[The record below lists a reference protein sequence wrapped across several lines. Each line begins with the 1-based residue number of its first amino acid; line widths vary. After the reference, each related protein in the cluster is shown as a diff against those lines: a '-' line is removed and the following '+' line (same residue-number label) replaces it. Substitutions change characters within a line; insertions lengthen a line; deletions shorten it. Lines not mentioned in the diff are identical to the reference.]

1 MPVLHGVSPSP
12 FVRKVRVVLAE
23 KGIDYELE
31 AVMPGNA
38 SEAFRKLSP
47 LGKVPVYQDGEFSL
61 PDSSVICAFLE
72 RTHPEPPLYP
82 SDHRDYGRAL
92 WFEEYADTKLVEVIA
107 PIFSQRVLQTIIFKQ
122 TCDESIVERQLQ
134 TVIPPVFDY
143 LEGEVP
149 SDGWLV
155 GESFGIADLSLGA
168 MFVSLRHAEE
178 SVDTVRWPRLHA
190 YVGRAHARPS
200 LARLITEEEASLAAL

>member
-31 AVMPGNA
+31 SVMPGNA
-38 SEAFRKLSP
+38 SDAFRKISP
-47 LGKVPVYQDGEFSL
+47 LGKVPVYQDGEFTL

-82 SDHRDYGRAL
+82 SEHGDYGRAL

-122 TCDESIVERQLQ
+122 TCDEAIVERQLE
-134 TVIPPVFDY
+134 TVVPPVFDY
-143 LEGEVP
+143 LDGEVP

-155 GESFGIADLSLGA
+155 GGAFSIADVSLGA
-168 MFVSLRHAEE
+168 MFVSLRHASE
-178 SVDTVRWPRLHA
+178 SVDRDRWPRLSA
-190 YVGRAHARPS
+190 YVERAHARPS
-200 LARLITEEEASLAAL
+200 LSALIAEEEASLAAL

>member
-31 AVMPGNA
+31 SVMPGNA
-38 SEAFRKLSP
+38 SDAFRKISP
-47 LGKVPVYQDGEFSL
+47 LGKVPVYQDGEFTL

-82 SDHRDYGRAL
+82 SEHGDYGRAL

-122 TCDESIVERQLQ
+122 TCDEAIVERQLE
-134 TVIPPVFDY
+134 TVVPPVFDY
-143 LEGEVP
+143 LDGEVP

-155 GESFGIADLSLGA
+155 AGAFSIADASLGA
-168 MFVSLRHAEE
+168 MFVSLRHASE
-178 SVDTVRWPRLHA
+178 SVDRDRWPRLSA
-190 YVGRAHARPS
+190 YVERTHARPS
-200 LARLITEEEASLAAL
+200 LSALIAEEEASLAAL

>member
-31 AVMPGNA
+31 SVMPGNA
-38 SEAFRKLSP
+38 SDAFRKISP
-47 LGKVPVYQDGEFSL
+47 LGKVPVYQDGEFTL

-82 SDHRDYGRAL
+82 SEHRDYGRAL

-122 TCDESIVERQLQ
+122 TCDEAIVERQLE
-134 TVIPPVFDY
+134 TVVPPVFDY
-143 LEGEVP
+143 LDGEVP

-155 GESFGIADLSLGA
+155 GGAFGIADASLGA
-168 MFVSLRHAEE
+168 MFVSLRHASE
-178 SVDTVRWPRLHA
+178 SVDRDRWPRLSA
-190 YVGRAHARPS
+190 YVERAHARPS
-200 LARLITEEEASLAAL
+200 LSALIAEEEASLAAL

>member
-31 AVMPGNA
+31 SVMPGNA
-38 SEAFRKLSP
+38 SDAFRKISP
-47 LGKVPVYQDGEFSL
+47 LGKVPVYQDSEFTL

-82 SDHRDYGRAL
+82 SEHRDYGRAL

-122 TCDESIVERQLQ
+122 TCDEAIVERQLE
-134 TVIPPVFDY
+134 TVVPPVFDY
-143 LEGEVP
+143 LDGEVP

-155 GESFGIADLSLGA
+155 GGAFSIADASLGA
-168 MFVSLRHAEE
+168 MFVSLRHASE
-178 SVDTVRWPRLHA
+178 SVDRDRWPRLSA
-190 YVGRAHARPS
+190 YVERAHARPS
-200 LARLITEEEASLAAL
+200 LSALIAEEEASLAAL

>member
-31 AVMPGNA
+31 SVMPGNA
-38 SEAFRKLSP
+38 SDAFRKISP
-47 LGKVPVYQDGEFSL
+47 LGKVPVYQDGEFTL

-82 SDHRDYGRAL
+82 SEHRDYGRAL

-122 TCDESIVERQLQ
+122 TCDEAIVERQLE
-134 TVIPPVFDY
+134 TVVPPVFDY
-143 LEGEVP
+143 LDGEVP

-155 GESFGIADLSLGA
+155 GGAFSIADASLGA
-168 MFVSLRHAEE
+168 MFVSLRHASE
-178 SVDTVRWPRLHA
+178 SVDRDRWPRLSA
-190 YVGRAHARPS
+190 YVERAHARPS
-200 LARLITEEEASLAAL
+200 LSALIAEEEASLAAL

>member
-31 AVMPGNA
+31 SVMPG
-38 SEAFRKLSP
+38 SVSDAFRKISP
-47 LGKVPVYQDGEFSL
+47 LGKVPVYQDGEFTL

-82 SDHRDYGRAL
+82 SEHRDYGRAL

-122 TCDESIVERQLQ
+122 TCDEAIVERQLE
-134 TVIPPVFDY
+134 TVVPPVFDY
-143 LEGEVP
+143 LDGEVP

-155 GESFGIADLSLGA
+155 GGAFSIADASLGA
-168 MFVSLRHAEE
+168 MFVSLRHASE
-178 SVDTVRWPRLHA
+178 SVDRDRWPRLSA
-190 YVGRAHARPS
+190 YVEHAHARPS
-200 LARLITEEEASLAAL
+200 LSALIAEEEASLAAL

>member
-1 MPVLHGVSPSP
+1 MPILHGVSPSP
-12 FVRKVRVVLAE
+12 FVRKVRVALAE
-23 KGIDYELE
+23 KDIDYELE
-31 AVMPGNA
+31 SVMPGNT
-38 SEAFRKLSP
+38 SDAFRKISP
-47 LGKVPVYQDGEFSL
+47 LAKVPVYQDGEFTL

-82 SDHRDYGRAL
+82 SEHRDYGRAL

-122 TCDESIVERQLQ
+122 PCDEAIVERQLQ

-149 SDGWLV
+149 TGGWLV

-168 MFVSLRHAEE
+168 MFVSLRHADE
-178 SVDTVRWPRLHA
+178 SVDAVRWPRLHA

-200 LARLITEEEASLAAL
+200 LAALIAEDEAALAAL